1 MTGSDDLCALSAT
14 ELAALIRNK
23 EVSPLDAVRQSLDRI
38 ESVQAK
44 LNAFCFV
51 YADEA
56 LQKAKDAE
64 AAVTR
69 GDELGLLHG
78 VPIAIKDF
86 TPTKGKRTTRGSYA
100 FETWVPDWDPA
111 IVRRLMAA
119 GAILVGKTATPEFA
133 YSSFTRSPLWGD
145 TLNPWNPERT
155 TGGSSGGS
163 GAAVASG
170 CVPLAE
176 GTDMGG
182 SVRIPAALCGV
193 VGLKPSLGRIPMDI
207 LPTVFDNISHFGPL
221 ARTVA
226 DAALFVRVTEGPDE
240 TDITSQRDPMPIPDP
255 LSGDVRGLR
264 LALSPDLGFYAIDAA
279 VEANLHAAAAA
290 LEDAGASVEE
300 VRMDWTV
307 DTVTAWSDIWNVYL
321 AAAGADI
328 FDEYRNR
335 MDPVLVALMDAGHA
349 MSAVDY
355 RRLEEVRT
363 RQWKSLAA
371 LFADYDALLCPT
383 MALPAPPADALD
395 DEFETIDAEGRL
407 HGLDMTSVFNNV
419 AQCPA
424 LSVPSG
430 FSADGLPTAVQI
442 VGRRFD
448 DPTVLKIGAA
458 LETALPWAGKLQDLG
473 SSFR

>member
-1 MTGSDDLCALSAT
+1 
-14 ELAALIRNK
+14 
-23 EVSPLDAVRQSLDRI
+23 
-38 ESVQAK
+38 
-44 LNAFCFV
+44 
-51 YADEA
+51 
-56 LQKAKDAE
+56 
-64 AAVTR
+64 
-69 GDELGLLHG
+69 
-78 VPIAIKDF
+78 
-86 TPTKGKRTTRGSYA
+86 
-100 FETWVPDWDPA
+100 
-111 IVRRLMAA
+111 
-119 GAILVGKTATPEFA
+119 
-133 YSSFTRSPLWGD
+133 
-145 TLNPWNPERT
+145 
-155 TGGSSGGS
+155 
-163 GAAVASG
+163 
-170 CVPLAE
+170 
-176 GTDMGG
+176 
-182 SVRIPAALCGV
+182 
-193 VGLKPSLGRIPMDI
+193 
-207 LPTVFDNISHFGPL
+207 
-221 ARTVA
+221 
-226 DAALFVRVTEGPDE
+226 
-240 TDITSQRDPMPIPDP
+240 MPIPDP

-279 VEANLHAAAAA
+279 VEANLRTAAAA

-321 AAAGADI
+321 AAAGAHI
-328 FDEYRNR
+328 LDEYRNR
-335 MDPVLVALMDAGHA
+335 MDPVLVALMDAGHV

-363 RQWKSLAA
+363 RQWKSLAV

-383 MALPAPPADALD
+383 MALPAPSADALD

-473 SSFR
+473 ISFR